1 MCFSQIKLIEEAV
14 LNQKLKSQINKIQ
27 ANSFSNLKAEVKKQ
41 DDKKVT
47 ELENKIE
54 TINLKLANISN
65 HFSSQQNTP
74 MNKALS
80 ELFSIIQNDDDN
92 YNESLSKID
101 EFILSGDDSGVQGML
116 SNRALYALSNKLYFY
131 FYFLMID

>member
-1 MCFSQIKLIEEAV
+1 
-14 LNQKLKSQINKIQ
+14 
-27 ANSFSNLKAEVKKQ
+27 
-41 DDKKVT
+41 
-47 ELENKIE
+47 
-54 TINLKLANISN
+54 
-65 HFSSQQNTP
+65 